1 MWKTSS
7 ETIFHDFFRPSK
19 QKLWKNPHFL
29 TSPRCNS
36 APPRGPKPCKKRC
49 FWTPGA
55 KYTVNYRDS
64 CRHAHPTAG
73 RRQGRQASVTFGYHR
88 RPPAMPRARGR
99 RPDWSRYIP
108 TTDLPPR
115 LHGFSWVHEVHLALL
130 AWKDYLQQLSS
141 DSSKRFD
148 AVWLGFLAATSDLFL
163 LLLDTG
169 NQGLSG
175 IVLAEGKSIYSIGEL
190 PQVEIPQ
197 PVFLVQGHHGICSAL
212 CLQS

>member
-1 MWKTSS
+1 MVDP
-7 ETIFHDFFRPSK
+7 IVVFIILLVP
-19 QKLWKNPHFL
+19 
-29 TSPRCNS
+29 
-36 APPRGPKPCKKRC
+36 
-49 FWTPGA
+49 
-55 KYTVNYRDS
+55 
-64 CRHAHPTAG
+64 
-73 RRQGRQASVTFGYHR
+73 
-88 RPPAMPRARGR
+88 
-99 RPDWSRYIP
+99 YIP

-175 IVLAEGKSIYSIGEL
+175 IVLAEGSHIYI
-190 PQVEIPQ
+190 
-197 PVFLVQGHHGICSAL
+197 
-212 CLQS
+212 